1 MAPTNG
7 ARDGGRGK
15 TERGE
20 DPSVVKYGDG
30 KDINTT
36 GPRYTDTVTKPLDM
50 TIKTK
55 GAELS
60 NDGLALAR
68 PYVRDSS
75 TAISTKTI
83 MIRSTIGI
91 DSNLPPRV
99 VFICL
104 GLSADNLVCEKSVI
118 VVLVIVYMNGL
129 TVGMKTASTNI
140 SLTARR

>member
-20 DPSVVKYGDG
+20 DLSVVKYGDG

-50 TIKTK
+50 TIKAK

-68 PYVRDSS
+68 PYVRASS
-75 TAISTKTI
+75 TAIATKTI
-83 MIRSTIGI
+83 MISSTI
-91 DSNLPPRV
+91 DVARNLPPRIAY
-99 VFICL
+99 ICL
-104 GLSADNLVCEKSVI
+104 GLSADNLVSEKSVI
-118 VVLVIVYMNGL
+118 VVLL
-129 TVGMKTASTNI
+129 SCA
-140 SLTARR
+140 